1 MKSKTQAELL
11 FVPLGGAGEI
21 GMNLNLYGY
30 GTEEDRKWIIL
41 DIGVTFGGD
50 DTPGVDV
57 IMADPGFIEERRRSL
72 LGIVLTHAHEDHI
85 GAIGHLWPRL
95 KCPIYAT
102 PFTAALIRHKLE
114 EQGVEGA
121 PLHEI
126 PLGGKLTLGPFDLE
140 MISITHSIPE
150 PNAVAIRTPLGTVMH
165 TGDWKIDPD
174 PQLGL
179 VTDEAAIRKLGD
191 EGVLAMICDS
201 TNVFVEGRSG
211 SEADVAVSLRQ
222 LIGKLTGRVAV
233 ACFASNVARV
243 LSVVRAARA
252 AGRHVALSGRS
263 MKRIVAAALETGV
276 LKDLPNIVDEADA
289 AYLPPD
295 KVLYV
300 CTGSQGEPRAAL
312 SKIANGEHPHIKLG
326 SNDSVVFSSR
336 IIPGNEKSIYSL
348 HNALALRGV
357 EVITADDH
365 FVHVSGHPARE
376 ELSDMYRWVRPKIA
390 VPVHGEVRHMSE
402 HVRLAKSLQV
412 PEALLAPNGSIVRL
426 APGPAAVVD
435 EAPAGRLYVDGAK
448 LSTLDESSFKARKAL
463 SYAGIVVVTVVLD
476 AKGRMLMDP
485 VVVCDGLPEDVK
497 ETAFDAALDA
507 VEAPPKAGKGRR
519 NEDGDLAE
527 SVRKAVRRAVQN
539 DWGKRP
545 VTRVEVVRAG

>member
-1 MKSKTQAELL
+1 MTSKKQAELL

-50 DTPGVDV
+50 DTPGIDV

-102 PFTAALIRHKLE
+102 PFTAALVRHKLE

-121 PLHEI
+121 PLQEI

-140 MISITHSIPE
+140 LISITHSIPE

-174 PQLGL
+174 PQIGV

-211 SEADVAVSLRQ
+211 SEADVAKSLRE
-222 LIGKLTGRVAV
+222 LVSTLTGRIAV

-243 LSVVRAARA
+243 LSVARAARA
-252 AGRHVALSGRS
+252 SGRHLALSGRS

-276 LKDLPNIVDEADA
+276 LKDLPNIIDEADA

-295 KVLYV
+295 KVLYI

-312 SKIANGEHPHIKLG
+312 SKIAAGDHPHIKLG
-326 SNDSVVFSSR
+326 RNDSVIFSSR
-336 IIPGNEKSIYSL
+336 IIPGNEKSIYAL
-348 HNALALRGV
+348 HNTLAMRGV
-357 EVITADDH
+357 EVITDDDH
-365 FVHVSGHPARE
+365 FVHVSGHPARD
-376 ELSDMYRWVRPKIA
+376 ELSDMYRWVRPRIA
-390 VPVHGEVRHMSE
+390 VPVHGEARHMAE

-412 PEALLAPNGSIVRL
+412 PETILAPNGSIVRL
-426 APGPAAVVD
+426 APGPAAIVD
-435 EAPAGRLYVDGAK
+435 EAPSGRLYVDGSK
-448 LSTLDESSFKARKAL
+448 LSTFEESAIKARKAL
-463 SYAGIVVVTVVLD
+463 SFAGIVVVTVILD
-476 AKGRMLMDP
+476 AKGRPLTDP
-485 VVVCDGLPEDVK
+485 VVVCDGLPDEAKD
-497 ETAFDAALDA
+497 TAFDAACDA
-507 VEAPPKAGKGRR
+507 LEARGKGTKGGLD
-519 NEDGDLAE
+519 DGVLAE
-527 SVRKAVRRAVQN
+527 NVRKAVRRAVQS